1 MYDKEIEGLEAVA
14 EWIMPAVIANL
25 LVDGSIS
32 KDSTDRDVLDAVA
45 VHVENNIASYDV
57 TFVGNGF
64 EDDIKTAIENNQ
76 SNVAVVLTGIL
87 IERMTNEF
95 FHEVLLYEHNLSK
108 REYDSCIRG
117 ASIKDKLTWLYKITT
132 SKSIE
137 DNFVDDVCKIC
148 TKRNNIAHYKPKVRN
163 MDDEWDLA
171 EIYDTNI
178 DLSILLPLV
187 ARLQSIF
194 DEHTNHIFP
203 EKRIGLE
210 MMERIKKNKDVL
222 QSR

>member
-1 MYDKEIEGLEAVA
+1 MTLKG
-14 EWIMPAVIANL
+14 M
-25 LVDGSIS
+25 
-32 KDSTDRDVLDAVA
+32 
-45 VHVENNIASYDV
+45 
-57 TFVGNGF
+57 
-64 EDDIKTAIENNQ
+64 
-76 SNVAVVLTGIL
+76 L

-95 FHEVLLYEHNLSK
+95 FREVLLYKHNLSK
-108 REYDSCIRG
+108 REYESCIRG
-117 ASIKDKLTWLYKITT
+117 ASVKDKLTWLHKITT
-132 SKSIE
+132 SRSIE
-137 DNFVDDVCKIC
+137 DSFVDDVYKIC

-194 DEHTNHIFP
+194 DEHINHIFP

-210 MMERIKKNKDVL
+210 IMERIKKNRDVL